1 MKERPFYGVRK
12 SRTKVNL
19 YFIGMRGVYV
29 CVCVCRSRKGR
40 LVKSPFRSVVSIGS
54 AAAKDRA
61 DGAAARVRWPATSC
75 RCARWRRA
83 TRRSREWWSWARET

>member
-29 CVCVCRSRKGR
+29 CVCVCVGVVKADLLNPLSGR
-40 LVKSPFRSVVSIGS
+40 
-54 AAAKDRA
+54 
-61 DGAAARVRWPATSC
+61 WC
-75 RCARWRRA
+75 Q
-83 TRRSREWWSWARET
+83 